1 MPAWDDDWN
10 DEPPVDLWFKVTGML
25 AQNWATVVEVSGLDR
40 SEPPTARIDFFDD
53 HGEVFDALT
62 YPSVAQAEHALD
74 FNGFTPLSEQPGFQA
89 VAGLPQFP
97 LRYRMPLSRPVYS
110 SGEYWHE
117 PQDIGRITHRRHR
130 TPAGLQRFVD
140 AQEGVMET
148 VLSEL
153 RTGRKRTHWMWFVF
167 PQISGLGRSAM
178 SKRYGIVDI
187 AEAQRYL
194 AHAVLG
200 PRLRQCFELVL
211 RYREVPPERIF
222 GELDAQK
229 FRSCATLFDIACG
242 LDDSVFAEAL
252 RVFFGGKPDRHT
264 QELL

>member
-25 AQNWATVVEVSGLDR
+25 AQNWATVVEVSRLDR

-62 YPSVAQAEHALD
+62 YPSVAQAEHALG

-89 VAGLPQFP
+89 VAGLPRFP

-117 PQDIGRITHRRHR
+117 PPDIGQVTQRRPR
-130 TPAGLQRFVD
+130 TPAGLQRFVA
-140 AQEGVMET
+140 AQADVMET
-148 VLSEL
+148 VLAEL
-153 RTGRKRTHWMWFVF
+153 RDGRKRTHWMWFVF
-167 PQISGLGRSAM
+167 PQISGLGHSAQ
-178 SKRYGIVDI
+178 SERYGIVDI
-187 AEAQRYL
+187 AEARRYL
-194 AHAVLG
+194 NHPVLG
-200 PRLRQCFELVL
+200 PRLQQCFELVL
-211 RYREVPPERIF
+211 QHRELSAERIF
-222 GELDAQK
+222 GELDARK
-229 FRSCATLFDIACG
+229 FRSCATLFNIACG
-242 LDDSVFAEAL
+242 SDDSVFAQAL
-252 RVFFGGKPDRHT
+252 RVFFGGKPDRLT